1 VLAPRPPLRG
11 KLLQNLRSRFLI
23 RLKLALALSSCARSE
38 KIVLSVD
45 KKKVKERKLETNQR
59 LLKVKDPDTM
69 DKQAFAESM
78 GMDGRALAGMLTQ
91 LRNNPNMREELKK
104 LGYADRQ
111 IPGWVAAYNE
121 AEAVQVKPV
130 KTVKAVKGRSRA
142 LMAASFLASLS
153 PSADFLVG
161 LSGNV

>member
-1 VLAPRPPLRG
+1 
-11 KLLQNLRSRFLI
+11 
-23 RLKLALALSSCARSE
+23 
-38 KIVLSVD
+38 
-45 KKKVKERKLETNQR
+45 
-59 LLKVKDPDTM
+59 
-69 DKQAFAESM
+69 M
-78 GMDGRALAGMLTQ
+78 GLDGRALAGMLTQ

-130 KTVKAVKGRSRA
+130 KAVKGRSRA

-153 PSADFLVG
+153 PSADFLIG
-161 LSGNV
+161 LSGDVCLVK